1 MALLER
7 PFVLETAGIRLS
19 VAALGMLGERGGVVS
34 SGGAD
39 DGRPDLRYAET
50 TERSMSASGLTLFPV
65 STSVSSA
72 PMRASTLRRKG
83 GMREEVRLK
92 DWLLLGGPGEGP
104 GDWEQ
109 DEPRLGR
116 EKSEPDRWLW
126 RWFLQ
131 PSARRC
137 SVQWSSSSGSSQAR
151 GRELWEF
158 WTLGR
163 DVDRWQW
170 WRRFLWEAALRVNV
184 DGAEADSG
192 AVGDM

>member
-1 MALLER
+1 MLLER
-7 PFVLETAGIRLS
+7 PFVLVMADIRPR
-19 VAALGMLGERGGVVS
+19 VAALGILGDCGGVMS

-50 TERSMSASGLTLFPV
+50 TERSTLSSGLTLFPV

-104 GDWEQ
+104 RDWEQ

-116 EKSEPDRWLW
+116 EKSELDRWLR

-131 PSARRC
+131 LSARRC
-137 SVQWSSSSGSSQAR
+137 SVQWSSSSGSSHAE
-151 GRELWEF
+151 GSELWEF

-163 DVDRWQW
+163 DMDRWQW
-170 WRRFLWEAALRVNV
+170 WRRFL
-184 DGAEADSG
+184 
-192 AVGDM
+192 